1 MYRYLVWAIALVSV
15 VLMIVIFEPFFVSS
29 PTKAAGPAGLAGQA
43 APVFA
48 LKDDS
53 DSPVSL
59 DQYRGRIVVMNLWA
73 SWCPPCRAELPDLQ
87 RVASLYATRGV
98 SIVGVNEGESAE
110 RARAFAA
117 ALQIRFPIWID
128 GSERY
133 GRAYGVLGLPTT
145 IVVDRRG
152 TIVRGF
158 DGALTF
164 DQMRAAVDPLATTQ

>member
-1 MYRYLVWAIALVSV
+1 MYRYLVCAIALLAV
-15 VLMIVIFEPFFVSS
+15 VLLVVIFEPFFVSS
-29 PTKAAGPAGLAGQA
+29 PTKTAGPAGLAGQP
-43 APVFA
+43 APVFS
-48 LKDDS
+48 LRDDR

-73 SWCPPCRAELPDLQ
+73 SWCPPCRAELPDLE

-110 RARAFAA
+110 RARVFAD
-117 ALQIRFPIWID
+117 ALRVRFPIWVD

-145 IVVDRRG
+145 IVLDRRG
-152 TIVRGF
+152 SIVRGF

-164 DQMRAAVDPLATTQ
+164 DQMRAAVDPLATRE